1 MMIVGTENSPEDVP
15 IRLITKIDALE
26 GAHLVSESIVC
37 TINQSEEIV
46 KVQVSIPRDCIESVG
61 G

>member
-15 IRLITKIDALE
+15 IRLITKINALE
-26 GAHLVSESIVC
+26 SAYLVSESIVC
-37 TINQSEEIV
+37 TINQSEENV
-46 KVQVSIPRDCIESVG
+46 KLKVNIPRDCVESVG